1 MRIHLLSVGTRM
13 TGWVEAGFAEYA
25 RRLPP
30 ECRLRLVEIPPVARG
45 KGEDSARVVRKE
57 GERLLAGI
65 PPQARTLALEV
76 GGRLLSTEEVAREL
90 RGWLQGGR
98 DVALLVGGPD
108 GLDPACLER
117 AESRWSLSPLT
128 FPHPLVRVIVAEQ
141 LYRAWSLLHNHP
153 YHRA

>member
-13 TGWVEAGFAEYA
+13 AGWVEAGFAEYA
-25 RRLPP
+25 RRLPS

-45 KGEDSARVVRKE
+45 KGEDSARGVRKE
-57 GERLLAGI
+57 GERLLASI

-76 GGRLLSTEEVAREL
+76 RGRLLSTEEVAREL
-90 RGWLQGGR
+90 GGWLQGGR
-98 DVALLVGGPD
+98 DVALLLGGPD

-117 AESRWSLSPLT
+117 AESCWSLSPLT

-141 LYRAWSLLHNHP
+141 IYRAWSLLHNHP